1 MSARTSRSAAI
12 LALLGSSLLWG
23 TSFINIK
30 ICGGALQS
38 GAAPGTSPAFGPM
51 LLTAVRFTVA
61 VPLLLLLWPEARR
74 FFADLRERGLLLR
87 VSVCMA
93 AGFLIQAAGLAYTTA
108 TISAFITSVGVCLV
122 PFLEW
127 FFHRRRPSWRLA
139 LAVTLATGAVGLMT
153 WSKAPAD
160 GSSWGF
166 GLGEILTLICVVA
179 FSFQVL
185 WTGEATER
193 MGAAQLTVGTFAFTG
208 LASWACVLAAWPGQV
223 PGALAA
229 AAVSWQFWLLFAVIV
244 VGATIGAMVL
254 MNVFQRH
261 VRPTEA
267 AVVYTSEPVFA
278 GIFAWALRPK
288 QESLGILGFVGAG
301 LMLLADLLAAVR
313 VGEKPPPPPPEPPK
327 PPDDQA

>member
-1 MSARTSRSAAI
+1 M
-12 LALLGSSLLWG
+12 ALLGSSLLWG

-30 ICGGALQS
+30 LCGQALQS
-38 GAAPGTSPAFGPM
+38 GAAEGTGAAFGPM
-51 LLTAVRFTVA
+51 LLTALRFTVA
-61 VPLLLLLWPEARR
+61 VPLLLVCWPETRR
-74 FFADLRERGLLLR
+74 SFAGLRERALLLR
-87 VSVCMA
+87 IAVCMA

-127 FFHRRRPSWRLA
+127 SFHRRKPSWRLA
-139 LAVTLATGAVGLMT
+139 LAVLLATGAVGMMT
-153 WSKAPAD
+153 LGKAPA
-160 GSSWGF
+160 GPRAWAF
-166 GLGEILTLICVVA
+166 GAGEVLTLICVVA

-208 LASWACVLAAWPGQV
+208 LASWLCVLAVWPREV

-229 AAVSWQFWLLFAVIV
+229 AAASWTFWALFAVIV
-244 VGATIGAMVL
+244 LGATIGAMVL

-267 AVVYTSEPVFA
+267 AVIYTTEPVFA
-278 GIFAWALRPK
+278 GVFAWTLRPK
-288 QESLGILGFVGAG
+288 EEALGPAGFIGAG
-301 LMLLADLLAAVR
+301 LMLVADLLAAVR
-313 VGEKPPPPPPEPPK
+313 GSPEPAGDEANRKDTRRPGE
-327 PPDDQA
+327 

>member
-1 MSARTSRSAAI
+1 MSSRGGRAAAVW
-12 LALLGSSLLWG
+12 ALLGSSLLWG

-30 ICGGALQS
+30 ICGQALQS
-38 GAAPGTSPAFGPM
+38 GAAEGTSLAFGPM

-61 VPLLLLLWPEARR
+61 VPLLLLLWPDARR

-93 AGFLIQAAGLAYTTA
+93 AGFLIQAAGLAFTTA

-127 FFHRRRPSWRLA
+127 FFHRQKPSWRLA
-139 LAVTLATGAVGLMT
+139 LAVALATGAVGLMT
-153 WSKAPAD
+153 LGKSPEGGGA
-160 GSSWGF
+160 WGF
-166 GLGEILTLICVVA
+166 GLGEVLTLICVVA

-193 MGAAQLTVGTFAFTG
+193 MGAAQLTVGTFAFTA
-208 LASWACVLAAWPGQV
+208 LTSWVCVLAVWPREV

-229 AAVSWQFWLLFAVIV
+229 AAVSWQFWALFAVMV
-244 VGATIGAMVL
+244 GGATIGAMVL

-267 AVVYTSEPVFA
+267 AVIYTTEPVFA

-288 QESLGILGFVGAG
+288 QESLGWLGFVGAG
-301 LMLLADLLAAVR
+301 LMLAADLLAAVR
-313 VGEKPPPPPPEPPK
+313 AKPEKP
-327 PPDDQA
+327 DGQS